1 MRFTGGHLYIGS
13 SMIEGTSK
21 ASNLTWYSCSS
32 WAFESLHFIEKWLI
46 WQRLNLYRNWNVV
59 RKATKGRIG
68 QVHNSWNI
76 QLPFYKTKW
85 QNAFWIWQKRTC
97 LQNSWN
103 PSFPHPNRC
112 FPRDALAFFGCF
124 AVVFWSPSKVHQK
137 RGAPFSS
144 GLGLVS
150 LVVCCVFVA
159 RGIQK
164 KTDSW
169 EHVCFKH
176 QYVGSIWE
184 SQRVGDVVLRVWWN
198 YPRYVFRS
206 QRYGMRAM
214 ARRTSIPGGKHQV
227 AETKLNSHT
236 LPLNHKY
243 VMIIIVTIVVL

>member
-1 MRFTGGHLYIGS
+1 MCFTGGHLYIGS

-21 ASNLTWYSCSS
+21 ASNLTSYSCSS

-76 QLPFYKTKW
+76 QLPFYKKKW

-97 LQNSWN
+97 LHNFWN

-112 FPRDALAFFGCF
+112 FPRDAPAFFRMLCRWF
-124 AVVFWSPSKVHQK
+124 FVALK
-137 RGAPFSS
+137 GAPKTWCTFFFRAWPCVIGCLLCFWLLGDTEKQLIHGIMFVSS
-144 GLGLVS
+144 TNMLGV
-150 LVVCCVFVA
+150 
-159 RGIQK
+159 
-164 KTDSW
+164 T
-169 EHVCFKH
+169 
-176 QYVGSIWE
+176 
-184 SQRVGDVVLRVWWN
+184 VGDVVLRVWWN
-198 YPRYVFRS
+198 YLRYVFRS
-206 QRYGMRAM
+206 QRYGMRAI

-227 AETKLNSHT
+227 AETKLDSHT

-243 VMIIIVTIVVL
+243 VMMIIVTIVVL